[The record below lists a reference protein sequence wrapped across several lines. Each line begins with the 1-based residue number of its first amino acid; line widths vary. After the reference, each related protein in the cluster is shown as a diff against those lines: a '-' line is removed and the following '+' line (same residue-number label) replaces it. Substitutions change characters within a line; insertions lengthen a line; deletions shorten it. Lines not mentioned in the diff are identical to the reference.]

1 MLLNSLLRK
10 IGVGVFLF
18 TLTGTSAYAWCL
30 NPETGHETPG
40 NCAQPAT
47 PQYHEPPQIAY
58 PPYGGGNNSIG
69 GCNAAGTFC
78 WNITLPP
85 TPPSGPY
92 YTYPIEV
99 YGEEAKNIVERGHII
114 DRRFSWSGWRYL
126 VKTGWQSWFQF
137 KNKTF
142 DCSVSRHQ
150 PTEYYCEE
158 WTPQDRW

>member
-1 MLLNSLLRK
+1 MKNWRK
-10 IGVGVFLF
+10 IGVGLLVS
-18 TLTGTSAYAWCL
+18 TLMSGGVLAAQESYLIGPTIGTHTPYPT
-30 NPETGHETPG
+30 NPPS
-40 NCAQPAT
+40 
-47 PQYHEPPQIAY
+47 
-58 PPYGGGNNSIG
+58 YGGDNSFG
-69 GCNAAGTFC
+69 GCNKDNTLC
-78 WNITLPP
+78 WSITLPP

-99 YGEEAKNIVERGHII
+99 YGEQARMIVERGHII

-150 PTEYYCEE
+150 PTEYFCEE

>member
-1 MLLNSLLRK
+1 MKNWRK
-10 IGVGVFLF
+10 IGVGLLVS
-18 TLTGTSAYAWCL
+18 TLMSGGVLAAQESYLIGPTIGTHVPYPT
-30 NPETGHETPG
+30 N
-40 NCAQPAT
+40 
-47 PQYHEPPQIAY
+47 
-58 PPYGGGNNSIG
+58 PPYGGNNAIG
-69 GCNAAGTFC
+69 GCNKDNTFC
-78 WNITLPP
+78 WSITLPP
-85 TPPSGPY
+85 TPPPSGPY

-99 YGEEAKNIVERGHII
+99 YGEEARNIVERGHII

-150 PTEYYCEE
+150 PTEYFCEE

>member
-1 MLLNSLLRK
+1 MKNWRK
-10 IGVGVFLF
+10 IGVGLLVS
-18 TLTGTSAYAWCL
+18 TLMSGGVLAGESYLIGPTIGT
-30 NPETGHETPG
+30 HTP
-40 NCAQPAT
+40 
-47 PQYHEPPQIAY
+47 Y
-58 PPYGGGNNSIG
+58 PPSGGSNSFG
-69 GCNAAGTFC
+69 GCNKDNTFC
-78 WNITLPP
+78 WNITLPS

-99 YGEEAKNIVERGHII
+99 YGEQARNIVERGHII

-142 DCSVSRHQ
+142 DCSVSRHH
-150 PTEYYCEE
+150 PVEYFCEE

>member
-1 MLLNSLLRK
+1 MKNWRK
-10 IGVGVFLF
+10 IGVGVLVF
-18 TLTGTSAYAWCL
+18 TLMSGGALAEQYLGTQ
-30 NPETGHETPG
+30 PG
-40 NCAQPAT
+40 GSPNYSPG
-47 PQYHEPPQIAY
+47 
-58 PPYGGGNNSIG
+58 YGGGSFG
-69 GCNAAGTFC
+69 GCNKDNTFC

-99 YGEEAKNIVERGHII
+99 YGEEARNIVERGHII

-150 PTEYYCEE
+150 PTEYFCEE

>member
-1 MLLNSLLRK
+1 MKNWRK
-10 IGVGVFLF
+10 IGVGFLIS
-18 TLTGTSAYAWCL
+18 TMTMGLASADGLHGTIRDENGTVIGTSPSHYD
-30 NPETGHETPG
+30 
-40 NCAQPAT
+40 
-47 PQYHEPPQIAY
+47 PPY
-58 PPYGGGNNSIG
+58 YGGGSSFG
-69 GCNAAGTFC
+69 GCNKDGTIC
-78 WNITLPP
+78 WNIELPP

-99 YGEEAKNIVERGHII
+99 YGEQAKVIVERGHII

-150 PTEYYCEE
+150 PTEYFCEE

>member
-1 MLLNSLLRK
+1 MKNWRK
-10 IGVGVFLF
+10 IGVGVLVF
-18 TLTGTSAYAWCL
+18 TLMSGGALAEQYLGTQ
-30 NPETGHETPG
+30 PG
-40 NCAQPAT
+40 GSPNYSPG
-47 PQYHEPPQIAY
+47 
-58 PPYGGGNNSIG
+58 YGGGSFG
-69 GCNAAGTFC
+69 GCNSDNTFC
-78 WNITLPP
+78 WNIELPP

-99 YGEEAKNIVERGHII
+99 YGEQAKVIVERGHII

-150 PTEYYCEE
+150 PTEYFCEE

>member
-1 MLLNSLLRK
+1 MKNWRK
-10 IGVGVFLF
+10 IGVGVLVF
-18 TLTGTSAYAWCL
+18 TLMSGGALAEQYLGTQ
-30 NPETGHETPG
+30 PG
-40 NCAQPAT
+40 GSPNYSPG
-47 PQYHEPPQIAY
+47 
-58 PPYGGGNNSIG
+58 YGGGSFG
-69 GCNAAGTFC
+69 GCNKDNTFC

-85 TPPSGPY
+85 SPPSGPY

-99 YGEEAKNIVERGHII
+99 YGEQARNIVERGHII

-150 PTEYYCEE
+150 PTEYFCEE

>member
-10 IGVGVFLF
+10 IGVGILSF
-18 TLTGTSAYAWCL
+18 TLLGGVALADHNHEDESDRNQQDSWVLTD
-30 NPETGHETPG
+30 PEPKHFD
-40 NCAQPAT
+40 
-47 PQYHEPPQIAY
+47 
-58 PPYGGGNNSIG
+58 PPYGGGYSSPPSFG
-69 GCNAAGTFC
+69 GCNSAGTFC

-85 TPPSGPY
+85 TPQPPY
-92 YTYPIEV
+92 HVYPIEV
-99 YGEEAKNIVERGHII
+99 YGDQAKNIVERGHII
-114 DRRFSWSGWRYL
+114 DRRFGWDGWRYL

-142 DCSVSRHQ
+142 DCSVSHHQ

>member
-1 MLLNSLLRK
+1 MKNWRK
-10 IGVGVFLF
+10 IGVGLLVS
-18 TLTGTSAYAWCL
+18 TLMSGGVLAGESYLIGPTIGTHVPYPT
-30 NPETGHETPG
+30 NPG
-40 NCAQPAT
+40 
-47 PQYHEPPQIAY
+47 
-58 PPYGGGNNSIG
+58 YGGDNSFG
-69 GCNAAGTFC
+69 GCNKDNTFC
-78 WNITLPP
+78 WSFTLPS

-99 YGEEAKNIVERGHII
+99 YGEQAQVIVERGHII

-150 PTEYYCEE
+150 PTEYFCEE

>member
-1 MLLNSLLRK
+1 MKNWRK
-10 IGVGVFLF
+10 IGVGLLVS
-18 TLTGTSAYAWCL
+18 TLMSGGVLAGDSYLIGPTIGTHV
-30 NPETGHETPG
+30 P
-40 NCAQPAT
+40 
-47 PQYHEPPQIAY
+47 Y
-58 PPYGGGNNSIG
+58 PPSGGDNSFG
-69 GCNAAGTFC
+69 GCNKDNSFC
-78 WNITLPP
+78 WSFTLPS

-99 YGEEAKNIVERGHII
+99 YGEQARVIVERGHVI
-114 DRRFSWSGWRYL
+114 DRRFNWSGWRYL

-150 PTEYYCEE
+150 PTEYFCEE

>member
-1 MLLNSLLRK
+1 MLLNSLLRR
-10 IGVGVFLF
+10 IGVGVFLY

-40 NCAQPAT
+40 NCAQSAT

-58 PPYGGGNNSIG
+58 PPYSGGTSIG

-78 WNITLPP
+78 WNIQLPP

-99 YGEEAKNIVERGHII
+99 YGDQAKNIVERGHII
-114 DRRFSWSGWRYL
+114 DRRFSWNGWRYL
-126 VKTGWQSWFQF
+126 VKTGWQSWFQY
-137 KNKTF
+137 KNKVF
-142 DCSVSRHQ
+142 DCAVSHREPKQ
-150 PTEYYCEE
+150 YYCEQ
-158 WTPQDRW
+158 WTSQVPW

>member
-1 MLLNSLLRK
+1 MKNWRN
-10 IGVGVFLF
+10 IGVGVLVF
-18 TLTGTSAYAWCL
+18 TLMSGGALAEQYLGTQ
-30 NPETGHETPG
+30 PG
-40 NCAQPAT
+40 GSPNYSPG
-47 PQYHEPPQIAY
+47 
-58 PPYGGGNNSIG
+58 YGGGSFG
-69 GCNAAGTFC
+69 GCNKDNTFC

-85 TPPSGPY
+85 SPPSGPY

-99 YGEEAKNIVERGHII
+99 YGEQAQVIVERGHII

-142 DCSVSRHQ
+142 DCSVSHHEPKQ
-150 PTEYYCEE
+150 FYCEE

>member
-1 MLLNSLLRK
+1 MKNWRK
-10 IGVGVFLF
+10 IGVGVLVF
-18 TLTGTSAYAWCL
+18 TLMSGGALAEQYLGTQ
-30 NPETGHETPG
+30 PG
-40 NCAQPAT
+40 GSPNYSPG
-47 PQYHEPPQIAY
+47 
-58 PPYGGGNNSIG
+58 YGGGSFG
-69 GCNAAGTFC
+69 GCNKDNTFC

-85 TPPSGPY
+85 SPPSGPY

-99 YGEEAKNIVERGHII
+99 YGEQAQVIVERGHII

-150 PTEYYCEE
+150 PTEYFCEE

>member
-1 MLLNSLLRK
+1 MMNWRK
-10 IGVGVFLF
+10 IGVGLLVY
-18 TLTGTSAYAWCL
+18 TLAMGTASAWSL
-30 NPETGHETPG
+30 GTP
-40 NCAQPAT
+40 T
-47 PQYHEPPQIAY
+47 P
-58 PPYGGGNNSIG
+58 PPYSGGNNSIG
-69 GCNAAGTFC
+69 GCNKDNTFC

-99 YGEEAKNIVERGHII
+99 YGEQARVIVERGHIV

-150 PTEYYCEE
+150 PTEYFCEE

>member
-1 MLLNSLLRK
+1 MKNWRK
-10 IGVGVFLF
+10 IGVGVLVF
-18 TLTGTSAYAWCL
+18 TLMSGGALAEQYLGTQ
-30 NPETGHETPG
+30 PG
-40 NCAQPAT
+40 GSPNYSPG
-47 PQYHEPPQIAY
+47 
-58 PPYGGGNNSIG
+58 YGGGSFG
-69 GCNAAGTFC
+69 GCNKDNTFC

-85 TPPSGPY
+85 SPPSGPY

-99 YGEEAKNIVERGHII
+99 YGEQAQNIVERGHII

-150 PTEYYCEE
+150 PTEYFCEE

>member
-1 MLLNSLLRK
+1 MMNWRK
-10 IGVGVFLF
+10 IGVGLLVS
-18 TLTGTSAYAWCL
+18 TLTIGLASAEGIHGMVRDGNGNVIGTSP
-30 NPETGHETPG
+30 NH
-40 NCAQPAT
+40 
-47 PQYHEPPQIAY
+47 Y
-58 PPYGGGNNSIG
+58 PPYYGGSPSFG
-69 GCNAAGTFC
+69 GCNKDNTFC

-85 TPPSGPY
+85 SPPSGPY

-99 YGEEAKNIVERGHII
+99 YGEQAQVIVERGHII

-150 PTEYYCEE
+150 PTEYFCEE

>member
-1 MLLNSLLRK
+1 MKNWRK
-10 IGVGVFLF
+10 IGVGLLVS
-18 TLTGTSAYAWCL
+18 TLMSGGVLAGESYLIGPESNQIGTHTPY
-30 NPETGHETPG
+30 PE
-40 NCAQPAT
+40 
-47 PQYHEPPQIAY
+47 
-58 PPYGGGNNSIG
+58 YGGSNSL
-69 GCNAAGTFC
+69 GCCNKDNTFC

-85 TPPSGPY
+85 PPPSGPY

-99 YGEEAKNIVERGHII
+99 YGEQARVIVERGHIV

>member
-1 MLLNSLLRK
+1 MKNWRK
-10 IGVGVFLF
+10 IGVGVLVF
-18 TLTGTSAYAWCL
+18 TLMSGGALAEQYLGTQPGGMPNY
-30 NPETGHETPG
+30 TPG
-40 NCAQPAT
+40 
-47 PQYHEPPQIAY
+47 
-58 PPYGGGNNSIG
+58 YGGGSFG
-69 GCNAAGTFC
+69 GCNSDNTFC

-85 TPPSGPY
+85 SPPSGPY

-99 YGEEAKNIVERGHII
+99 YGEQAQVIVERGHII

-150 PTEYYCEE
+150 PTEYFCEE

>member
-1 MLLNSLLRK
+1 MMNWRK
-10 IGVGVFLF
+10 IGVGLLVS
-18 TLTGTSAYAWCL
+18 TLMSGGVLAGESYLSGPTIGTHV
-30 NPETGHETPG
+30 P
-40 NCAQPAT
+40 
-47 PQYHEPPQIAY
+47 Y
-58 PPYGGGNNSIG
+58 PPSYGGDNSFG
-69 GCNAAGTFC
+69 GCNKDNTFC
-78 WNITLPP
+78 WSFTLPS

-99 YGEEAKNIVERGHII
+99 YGDEAKVIVERGHII

-137 KNKTF
+137 KNKTL

-150 PTEYYCEE
+150 PTEYFCEE